1 MRLRNFTK
9 LNRDVSEIGLGCWQ
23 LGGDFGA
30 IDETSA
36 EGILDRAVEQGITFF
51 DTADVYG
58 GGLSEKLVGRVLNR
72 HGRDRFTIAT
82 KIGRTGDLFPDN
94 YSREGVKAH
103 VEESLTRIGVETIDL
118 IQLHCIPVE
127 VLRDGEVF
135 VWLQELVEA
144 GKIRGYGASVETV
157 EDGIVAMS
165 DPGLASL
172 QVIFNIFRQKPA
184 EDLFLRARKANV
196 GIIVR
201 LPLNSGLLAG
211 KFTRDSTFEE
221 QDHRNYNKDGA
232 AFSVGET
239 FGGIPF
245 ETGLDLVEELRPW
258 CPAGYSMADF
268 AQRFIL
274 DFPAVTTVI
283 TGASKPDQVDRN
295 AAVSELDP
303 LPEELHAKVKAF
315 YRERVNAHIRG
326 PQ

>member
-1 MRLRNFTK
+1 MRLRNLTK
-9 LNRDVSEIGLGCWQ
+9 LKRDVSEIGLGCWQ

-30 IDETSA
+30 LDEASA
-36 EGILDRAVEQGITFF
+36 EAILDRAVEQGITFF

-58 GGLSEKLVGRVLNR
+58 GGRSEKLVGRVLNR

-94 YSREGVKAH
+94 YSREGLQAH
-103 VEESLTRIGVETIDL
+103 VDECLTRLDIETIDL

-127 VLRDGEVF
+127 VLKDRDVF
-135 VWLQELVEA
+135 VWLQELVDA
-144 GKIRGYGASVETV
+144 GKLRAYGASVETV
-157 EDGIVAMS
+157 EEGLIAMG

-172 QVIFNIFRQKPA
+172 QVIFNVFRQKPA
-184 EDLFLRARKANV
+184 EILFARAKEADV
-196 GIIVR
+196 GIVVR

-211 KFTRDSTFEE
+211 KFTRETTFEE
-221 QDHRNYNKDGA
+221 QDHRNYNRDGA

-239 FGGIPF
+239 FGGLPF
-245 ETGLDLVEELRPW
+245 ETGLDLVEELRKL

-274 DFPAVTTVI
+274 DFPEVTTVI
-283 TGASKPDQVDRN
+283 TGASKPGQVDRN
-295 AAVSELDP
+295 AAVSKMQP
-303 LPEELHAKVKAF
+303 LPEELRAKLQVF
-315 YRERVNAHIRG
+315 YRERVNPHIRG